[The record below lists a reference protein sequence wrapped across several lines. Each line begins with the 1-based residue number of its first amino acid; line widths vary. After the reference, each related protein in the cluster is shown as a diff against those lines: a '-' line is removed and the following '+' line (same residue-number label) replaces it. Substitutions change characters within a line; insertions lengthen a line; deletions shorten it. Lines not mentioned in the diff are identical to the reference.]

1 MVFEQCVY
9 VIRFTEKVLLACTS
23 YNAVNVTYFL
33 LSLGEKVFLVPREQ
47 SRAGW
52 KKLVAR
58 LYVYIRTNFLRVFI

>member
-47 SRAGW
+47 SRAGR
-52 KKLVAR
+52 KK
-58 LYVYIRTNFLRVFI
+58 NS